1 MGNFQLYGSRG
12 KRKIHR
18 YEHGNRYLCGVETLS
33 IDEPTS
39 KAVTCKNCLRII
51 NNESRNRKN

>member
-51 NNESRNRKN
+51 NNI